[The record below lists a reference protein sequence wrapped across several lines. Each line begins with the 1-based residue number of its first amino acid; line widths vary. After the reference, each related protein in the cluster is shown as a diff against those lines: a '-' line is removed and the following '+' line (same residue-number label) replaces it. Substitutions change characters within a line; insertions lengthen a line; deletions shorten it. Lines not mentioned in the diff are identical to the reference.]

1 MFSDNF
7 VKSFS
12 KLPST
17 RAKKSVMN
25 LLVKLSNGWRPRK
38 VKADPACE
46 SSVQIVKQYKVEG
59 RYVICTNDI
68 AKESHG
74 YIQVLKIWDVV
85 LLDDVAKLVKR
96 LDNIYATFTDDFLS
110 HCKDRGLDGYTFPL
124 HFLFNLITY
133 RCHFIIER
141 D

>member
-1 MFSDNF
+1 MTDFNALHVLCFKVMFSDSF

-38 VKADPACE
+38 VKADRAFE

-74 YIQVLKIWDVV
+74 YIQVLKI
-85 LLDDVAKLVKR
+85 
-96 LDNIYATFTDDFLS
+96 
-110 HCKDRGLDGYTFPL
+110 
-124 HFLFNLITY
+124 
-133 RCHFIIER
+133 
-141 D
+141 